1 MSKKYAQHFRA
12 EWLKDPNYEK
22 WLRRVEGDDTKCVCK
37 YCHCTLSAK
46 RSDID
51 RHRQRLK
58 HKKAEEPF
66 STERQGTIPFEKV
79 SGDTHV
85 TEGNVSLFIAE
96 HCSLR
101 VVDHLS
107 ELCKVRFADS
117 KGCKNFKL
125 KRTKCS
131 AIVCNVLAPHFSSDL
146 KDDIG
151 DQKFSLLIDESNDI
165 TVTKLLGIAIRY
177 YSKSKKKIVVTFLDL
192 VELSD
197 CDSTGI
203 CDALKRS
210 LKNNGLELQKLVA
223 IGTDNAS
230 VMTGVNSGVY
240 AKLKSEVPHLILI
253 KCVCHSLQLAVSH
266 ATAQCLPRNLD
277 YLIKETYN
285 WFSNSA
291 TRQAR
296 YKEIFSLMNDGQAP
310 LKLIHLSQTR
320 WLSVESAVVRI
331 LQQWLELKTHFGMA
345 RHGEKCYTAEI
356 LYGMFCDRENYAFLV
371 FLKHILGEVQR
382 VNKKFEAEVQD
393 PTKLL
398 SDLLH
403 LIDSMKSK
411 VLIPGK
417 TLKADE
423 LIESYLDPR
432 PYLGYEFEK
441 EMSECKFPHE
451 KEIRQ
456 RCVCFVVE
464 LIKQLQQRLPDNVQ
478 VLQSMSLLSAGECL
492 QPIKPGIIDL
502 AKMFTDSDEILTR
515 IDFQW
520 RNLHKVLWKKNTD
533 TSELWVEISSYTDAT
548 GENPFSDLAD
558 LALTV
563 LTLPHSNA
571 DVERIFSHMNIV
583 KSKLRNR
590 MSIKSLNALLTIR
603 YGLRRNGSCCYDYK
617 LPKEVLKSIGT
628 LKAYESSQPQAGC
641 SHTQPQ
647 QSAARDEE
655 TEDWELADLE

>member
-1 MSKKYAQHFRA
+1 MDGSQEWRA
-12 EWLKDPNYEK
+12 SPRIVMKP
-22 WLRRVEGDDTKCVCK
+22 EG
-37 YCHCTLSAK
+37 K
-46 RSDID
+46 RSTGSAL
-51 RHRQRLK
+51 HW
-58 HKKAEEPF
+58 HAEEKDGKQRATF
-66 STERQGTIPFEKV
+66 TQEKKFDLGRKRIV
-79 SGDTHV
+79 FGHLGV
-85 TEGNVSLFIAE
+85 VLNVNVLLLPCVKCILFIAE

-117 KGCKNFKL
+117 KGCKDFKL

-165 TVTKLLGIAIRY
+165 TVTKLLGIAIRF
-177 YSKSKKKIVVTFLDL
+177 YSRSKKKIVVTFLDL
-192 VELSD
+192 VELPD

-210 LKNNGLELQKLVA
+210 LKNSGLELQKLTA

-240 AKLKSEVPHLILI
+240 AKLKTEVPHLILI

-277 YLIKETYN
+277 FLIKETYN
-285 WFSNSA
+285 WFSHSA
-291 TRQAR
+291 IRQAR
-296 YKEIFSLMNDGQAP
+296 YKEIFSLINDGQAP

-320 WLSVESAVVRI
+320 WLSVESAIVRI

-356 LYGMFCDRENYAFLV
+356 LYGMFCDKENYAFLV

-411 VLIPGK
+411 VLIP
-417 TLKADE
+417 E
-423 LIESYLDPR
+423 
-432 PYLGYEFEK
+432 
-441 EMSECKFPHE
+441 HHH
-451 KEIRQ
+451 
-456 RCVCFVVE
+456 V
-464 LIKQLQQRLPDNVQ
+464 
-478 VLQSMSLLSAGECL
+478 
-492 QPIKPGIIDL
+492 
-502 AKMFTDSDEILTR
+502 
-515 IDFQW
+515 
-520 RNLHKVLWKKNTD
+520 
-533 TSELWVEISSYTDAT
+533 
-548 GENPFSDLAD
+548 
-558 LALTV
+558 
-563 LTLPHSNA
+563 
-571 DVERIFSHMNIV
+571 
-583 KSKLRNR
+583 
-590 MSIKSLNALLTIR
+590 
-603 YGLRRNGSCCYDYK
+603 
-617 LPKEVLKSIGT
+617 
-628 LKAYESSQPQAGC
+628 
-641 SHTQPQ
+641 
-647 QSAARDEE
+647 
-655 TEDWELADLE
+655 